1 MLTSADIR
9 GSTPAAAP
17 VFLILVI
24 LVSIVLYAVLPWSGT
39 MLRVLYKL
47 AMLPL
52 LVGICYE
59 IFEVGRAFQLAAGT
73 GCFGAGALA
82 AAPDD
87 L

>member
-1 MLTSADIR
+1 M
-9 GSTPAAAP
+9 
-17 VFLILVI
+17 ILVI

-59 IFEVGRAFQLAAGT
+59 I
-73 GCFGAGALA
+73 
-82 AAPDD
+82 
-87 L
+87 